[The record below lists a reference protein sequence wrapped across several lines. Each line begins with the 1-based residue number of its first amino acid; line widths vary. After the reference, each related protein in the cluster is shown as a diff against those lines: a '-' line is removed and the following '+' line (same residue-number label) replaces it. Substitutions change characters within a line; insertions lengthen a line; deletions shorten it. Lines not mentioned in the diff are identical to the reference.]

1 MTSELPV
8 DRAAELVR
16 AVRRGDTLAIGEL
29 IDLLDPYV
37 GRICG
42 SVALDAGADAAQ
54 DTLIIVL
61 RRLPGLKDPHALYGW
76 VRTIAVREAVRHA
89 QRTERSTPVDTAR
102 LAAVPQPGDPLLAS
116 DIRDVLRRLS
126 PQHRAVLVLR
136 DLHGLDEESAAEV
149 LSVPAGTV
157 KSRLH
162 RARAA
167 FKKAWTS

>member
-1 MTSELPV
+1 VTSDLPV
-8 DRAAELVR
+8 DRAADLVR
-16 AVRRGDTLAIGEL
+16 AVQRGDTLAIGGL
-29 IDLLDPYV
+29 IDLLEPYV

-54 DTLIIVL
+54 DTLMIVL
-61 RRLPGLKDPHALYGW
+61 RRLSALKEPQALYGW
-76 VRTIAVREAVRHA
+76 VRTIAVREALRHA
-89 QRTERSTPVDTAR
+89 RRTEPTTSVDLT
-102 LAAVPQPGDPLLAS
+102 AVPEPGDPLLAS
-116 DIRDVLRRLS
+116 DIHDVLRRLS

-136 DLHGLDEESAAEV
+136 DLHGLDEERVAEV

-167 FKKAWTS
+167 FKRAWTS